1 MGSITSWF
9 VKPDRAIFA
18 AAELLLLVYLS
29 QSIYWHV
36 VSSTHKYRK
45 RLRRL
50 LVRTGARLWRIA
62 TYPWTV
68 AKSCG
73 RRVRSWVQKL
83 RRHTQTSGAPETS
96 SVTIQAR
103 SKVSVTA
110 TASVKRGRKS
120 WTKIYLFFSIA
131 LAAYIAIPSVADVG
145 AALRTSAI
153 AFNIAA
159 LAYLC
164 LFNGW
169 FQNKLIGWFSR
180 NENKAR

>member
-1 MGSITSWF
+1 MQAS
-9 VKPDRAIFA
+9 
-18 AAELLLLVYLS
+18 
-29 QSIYWHV
+29 
-36 VSSTHKYRK
+36 
-45 RLRRL
+45 
-50 LVRTGARLWRIA
+50 VR
-62 TYPWTV
+62 P
-68 AKSCG
+68 
-73 RRVRSWVQKL
+73 
-83 RRHTQTSGAPETS
+83 
-96 SVTIQAR
+96 
-103 SKVSVTA
+103 KVSA

-131 LAAYIAIPSVADVG
+131 LAAYIAIPSVADVE
-145 AALRTSAI
+145 AARRVSAI